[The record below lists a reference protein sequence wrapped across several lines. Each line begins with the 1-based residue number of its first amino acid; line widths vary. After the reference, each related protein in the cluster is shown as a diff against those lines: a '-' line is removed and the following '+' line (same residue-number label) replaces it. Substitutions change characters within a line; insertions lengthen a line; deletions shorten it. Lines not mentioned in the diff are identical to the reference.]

1 MAWELIKIYH
11 ESAVGMLEGG
21 VGAQGRV
28 VRLNDSSRHLKVSI
42 ASVTISDS
50 PDVYTRSIIKV
61 KLIINSSR

>member
-28 VRLNDSSRHLKVSI
+28 VRLNDSSRHLGK
-42 ASVTISDS
+42 
-50 PDVYTRSIIKV
+50 RGF
-61 KLIINSSR
+61 SRY